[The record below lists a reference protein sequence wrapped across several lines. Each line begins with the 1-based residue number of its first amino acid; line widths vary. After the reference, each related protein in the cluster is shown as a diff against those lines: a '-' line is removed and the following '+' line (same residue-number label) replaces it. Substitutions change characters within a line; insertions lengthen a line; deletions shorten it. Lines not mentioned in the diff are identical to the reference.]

1 MIPTRKFPYTDFHDL
16 NLDWL
21 LEKFNNYELDLDDIK
36 RRLTALE
43 EWRVVIDTDI
53 RYIKQDIEDNSIS
66 YFIIYSSGN
75 VQIYKGSMNTTPLNN
90 DTDTFEDIY
99 KHISGAKNNL
109 GYRTANFYIYSNNT
123 YIPVKVSGK
132 KTITAN
138 IIYYD
143 FHISYET
150 YSAYGTA
157 FTENDIRLQFNSYN
171 QTLTVSRTA
180 TRYNTFKDHF
190 NLEIDPDDIQG
201 PTSDPDFPY
210 YYELNDGI
218 DDASSQ
224 VLMYFML
231 YDQFKTYSNIVCPMV
246 ETLPNN
252 TARIRFK
259 IKPSETL
266 SFYVYVGGEG

>member
-36 RRLTALE
+36 RRLKALE
-43 EWRVVIDTDI
+43 DWRVVIDTDI
-53 RYIKQDIEDNSIS
+53 TYIKQDIEDNSIS
-66 YFIIYSSGN
+66 FFIIYSSGN
-75 VQIYKGSMNTTPLNN
+75 VQIYKGAISATPLNN

-109 GYRTANFYIYSNNT
+109 GYRTANFYIYDSGT
-123 YIPVKVSGK
+123 YIPVRVSGK

-143 FHISYET
+143 FHIYNET
-150 YSAYGTA
+150 YTSGA
-157 FTENDIRLQFNSYN
+157 FISEYDIRLQFNSYN

-190 NLEIDPDDIQG
+190 SIEIDPDDIQG
-201 PTSDPDFPY
+201 PSDDPDYPY
-210 YYELNDGI
+210 YYVLYDGI
-218 DDASSQ
+218 ESAHSQ

-246 ETLPNN
+246 ETTSGR
-252 TARIRFK
+252 TAIIRFK

>member
-36 RRLTALE
+36 RRLKALE
-43 EWRVVIDTDI
+43 DWQVIIDNDITD
-53 RYIKQDIEDNSIS
+53 IKQDIEDNSIS
-66 YFIIYSSGN
+66 YFFIYSGGN
-75 VQIYKGSMNTTPLNN
+75 VEIYKGSTSTTPLNN

-109 GYRTANFYIYSNNT
+109 GYRTANFYIYDNGS
-123 YIPVKVSGK
+123 YIPVKVSCK

-143 FHISYET
+143 FNISYEI

-157 FTENDIRLQFNSYN
+157 FTEYKIRLQFNSYN
-171 QTLTVSRTA
+171 QTLTITRT
-180 TRYNTFKDHF
+180 TPGYNTFK
-190 NLEIDPDDIQG
+190 NSLYLEIDPDDIQG
-201 PTSDPDFPY
+201 PSDDPDYPY
-210 YYELNDGI
+210 SYLISDSSIN
-218 DDASSQ
+218 AFSQ
-224 VLMYFML
+224 VLIYFYF

-246 ETLPNN
+246 ETSLG
-252 TARIRFK
+252 TAKIRFK
-259 IKPSETL
+259 MKPSETV

>member
-53 RYIKQDIEDNSIS
+53 TYIKQDIEDNSIS

-75 VQIYKGSMNTTPLNN
+75 VEIYKGSMSTNPLNN

-109 GYRTANFYIYSNNT
+109 GYRTANFYLYSNGT
-123 YIPVKVSGK
+123 YTPVRVSGK

-143 FHISYET
+143 FHIYNET
-150 YSAYGTA
+150 YSEEGTRL
-157 FTENDIRLQFNSYN
+157 TEYDLRLQFNSYN
-171 QTLTVSRTA
+171 QTLTATRTP
-180 TRYNTFKDHF
+180 TRYNTFKDSMY
-190 NLEIDPDDIQG
+190 LEIDPDDIQG
-201 PTSDPDFPY
+201 PSDDPDYPY
-210 YYELNDGI
+210 EYLIYDSSITAL
-218 DDASSQ
+218 SQ
-224 VLMYFML
+224 VLIYFAL
-231 YDQFKTYSNIVCPMV
+231 YDQFKTYSNIVCPRV
-246 ETLPNN
+246 ETYSGSCK
-252 TARIRFK
+252 IRFK
-259 IKPSETL
+259 MKPSEMI
-266 SFYVYVGGEG
+266 SFYVYIGG